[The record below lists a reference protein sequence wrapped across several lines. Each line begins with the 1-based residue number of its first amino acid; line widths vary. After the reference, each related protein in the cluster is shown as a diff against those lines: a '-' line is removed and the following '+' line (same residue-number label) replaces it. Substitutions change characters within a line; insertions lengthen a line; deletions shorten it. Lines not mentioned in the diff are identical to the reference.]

1 MKIKTIYFDMDGVL
15 ADFDR
20 GILELCGLKP
30 LNQAE
35 KTEEDDDRMWEAVKK
50 VGHFYDKLEPM
61 PGALELFQTLNGKY
75 DVEILSGIPKPRRGI
90 LTAGEDKISWAH
102 RLLDP
107 GMKVNIVF
115 REEKKN
121 YVTGPDCILIDDL
134 EKNIKEWQE
143 CGGTGILFTSADQA
157 LEEIARIENEFESLQ

>member
-20 GILELCGLKP
+20 GIKELCGLEP
-30 LNQAE
+30 LDQAK
-35 KTEEDDDRMWEAVKK
+35 KTEADDDAMWEAVRK

-61 PGALELFQTLNGKY
+61 PGAMELFRTLNDKY

-102 RLLDP
+102 RLLNPD
-107 GMKVNIVF
+107 MKVNIVF

-134 EKNIKEWQE
+134 EKNIKEWTE
-143 CGGTGILFTSADQA
+143 CGGTGIRFTSAAQA
-157 LEEIARIENEFESLQ
+157 LEEIAKIVQRAD